1 MKAHQRVLQR
11 NEAQQ
16 MATDLGDAIENVI
29 MLAGEM
35 TDTDKVLAVDTL
47 IILQSKRNI
56 LQGELAYSD
65 CEGGERD
72 LETLRRAAEQRGAQ

>member
-1 MKAHQRVLQR
+1 MKAHQRVLHR

-16 MATDLGDAIENVI
+16 MVSDLGDAIENVI

-47 IILQSKRNI
+47 IILQTKRNI
-56 LQGELAYSD
+56 LQGEISYTD
-65 CEGGERD
+65 CEV
-72 LETLRRAAEQRGAQ
+72 AK